1 MFSPLKVELAT
12 SLCLKWI
19 LITCH
24 LFTVICL
31 MTSDFE
37 LVTRLILSLLT
48 VVHFLVLYLF
58 PYNQGVK
65 TIIWNADIPLFIT
78 LDDSKRSSSHP
89 QPVGMLVLPF
99 ILCIK
104 IIAVAP
110 VANQWL
116 VLLPDMMSKDQ
127 WRKLKV
133 LARLSELKN

>member
-12 SLCLKWI
+12 SFRLKWI
-19 LITCH
+19 LITFH
-24 LFTVICL
+24 LFTIICL

-37 LVTRLILSLLT
+37 LITRVTLSLMTL
-48 VVHFLVLYLF
+48 VNFLVLYLF

-78 LDDSKRSSSHP
+78 LDELKRSSSHP

-99 ILCIK
+99 MLCIK
-104 IIAVAP
+104 INAVTP

-133 LARLSELKN
+133 LARLSELER